1 MPTGNTLPKTVSPR
15 TARRVLTPPAT
26 PIAKP
31 ALSPV
36 PTTANMRSSTLRGDL
51 RSMVADGAAFSV
63 MVGIGETY
71 LPAFVLAAGMGEV
84 AAALVATIPMLAGS
98 LLQLVSPY
106 CVRWL
111 GSHRRWVVLCA
122 LTQAFSFVPLLAS
135 VLWGNIP
142 TALVFF
148 IAAIYWGSGLGAGPA
163 WNTWVET
170 LVPVQVRA
178 KFFAW
183 RTRLTQAGTLAGFL
197 IGGIALQWGAAAG
210 HRLLTFALLFLI
222 AAICRFI
229 SACFLASQS
238 EPKPTA
244 EDHRHVSPREF
255 LGRLKGS
262 ADGRLLLYLLAVQ
275 VSVQIAGP
283 FFTPYMLGHLKLSYA
298 EYAALV
304 ASAFLAKIVALPAI
318 GKMASRYGARK
329 LLWFG
334 GIGIIP
340 LSGMWLISHSYVYL
354 LGLQIVGGVAWAAY
368 ELAMFLLFFETIK
381 PQERTSMLTTFNCAN
396 SAATAVGSLLGWGM
410 LIAWGRHPH
419 AYLALFAVSSI
430 ARLGT
435 LLLLGR
441 IRETTPGPKPLGMRT
456 LALRADDGSIDRPI
470 LGRHDGTD

>member
-1 MPTGNTLPKTVSPR
+1 MPTGNTLPKTVSSRPPR
-15 TARRVLTPPAT
+15 RTLTPAST

-31 ALSPV
+31 V
-36 PTTANMRSSTLRGDL
+36 VTTEPAAASKRSSTLRGDL
-51 RSMVADGAAFSV
+51 RSIMADGAAFSV
-63 MVGIGETY
+63 MVGVGETY

-84 AAALVATIPMLAGS
+84 AAALVATMPMLAGS

-106 CVRWL
+106 CVKWL

-122 LTQAFSFVPLLAS
+122 LCQAFSFVPLLIA

-148 IAAIYWGSGLGAGPA
+148 IAAIYWGAGLGAGPA

-170 LVPVQVRA
+170 LVPIQVRA
-178 KFFAW
+178 RYFAW
-183 RTRLTQAGTLAGFL
+183 RTRMTQAGTLAGFL
-197 IGGIALQWGAAAG
+197 IGGIALQLGAAAG
-210 HRLLTFALLFLI
+210 QRLLTFALLFLI
-222 AAICRFI
+222 AAVCRFV
-229 SACFLASQS
+229 SACFLAIQS
-238 EPKPTA
+238 EPQPTA

-255 LGRLKGS
+255 FARLKGG

-275 VSVQIAGP
+275 TSVQIAGP

-298 EYAALV
+298 EYAMLV

-340 LSGMWLISHSYVYL
+340 LSGMWLISNSYPYL
-354 LGLQIVGGVAWAAY
+354 LALQVVGGVAWAAY

-396 SAATAVGSLLGWGM
+396 SAATAIGSLLGWAM
-410 LIAWGRHPH
+410 LVTWGRHPH
-419 AYLALFAVSSI
+419 AYLALFAASSI

-435 LLLLGR
+435 LVLLGR
-441 IRETTPGPKPLGMRT
+441 IRATPAGPKPLGMRT

-470 LGRHDGTD
+470 LGSDAD